1 MEKDLNR
8 ILSDQKSK
16 TKLSLLIC
24 VSLAVASA
32 FLLPAGQAI
41 GWAFLVMAVITGTA
55 LAIRIRRSRTE
66 LAKLGSA
73 EEAGKKLKAK
83 GTVYYEPF
91 GLTVGADFAIL
102 ERPALRVF
110 LFSEMEKF
118 EVGLGGTTHKVLF
131 LTDREGKRHPVAETS
146 RENDHQKDFRKRNG
160 MKSARP
166 QTTPREKGAT
176 A

>member
-102 ERPALRVF
+102 ERPALRVC

-118 EVGLGGTTHKVLF
+118 EVGLGGTTYKVLF

-146 RENDHQKDFRKRNG
+146 RENDHQKEFDRAYGQIRDLFSTRTSENG
-160 MKSARP
+160 
-166 QTTPREKGAT
+166 TV
-176 A
+176 

>member
-110 LFSEMEKF
+110 L
-118 EVGLGGTTHKVLF
+118 KVLF

-146 RENDHQKDFRKRNG
+146 RENDHQKEFDRAYGQIRDLFSTRTSENG
-160 MKSARP
+160 
-166 QTTPREKGAT
+166 TV
-176 A
+176 

>member
-1 MEKDLNR
+1 MEKNLNR

-32 FLLPAGQAI
+32 FLLPSGQMI
-41 GWAFLVMAVITGTA
+41 GWAFLVMAVITGSA
-55 LAIRIRRSRTE
+55 LAIRTRRSRAE
-66 LAKLGSA
+66 LARLGGT
-73 EEAGKKLKAK
+73 EEAEKKLKAK

-91 GLTVGADFAIL
+91 GRTVGEDFAIQ

-146 RENDHQKDFRKRNG
+146 RENDHQKEFDRAYGQIRDLF
-160 MKSARP
+160 SAR
-166 QTTPREKGAT
+166 TPENRT
-176 A
+176 V